1 MTFSEKLKLLWAKYE
16 NWGYVGFYALLILC
30 SLIFTNVYFYSV
42 AINCL
47 IFTVLS
53 FSLNLMTGYMG
64 VTSLGH
70 AAFFGIGAYATAILQ
85 TRFEVNQWVALLAS
99 FCLTSVA
106 GILLSLTTMRV
117 STRFVAI
124 VTLGFAEIVRMVE
137 LNWMDLTR
145 GPQGIAN
152 IPTFSF
158 LGNPIKDMR
167 MEFYIIMVISIIV
180 LVLYS
185 LLINSNHGR
194 AIQAI
199 KNDEIAAASMG
210 INPLRYRVLVF
221 AISAGTAGVAGCF
234 YAKYMGFIDP
244 NAFNFDQSISIL
256 SMTIFGGL
264 GNLMGSIVGAFSLSI
279 LPEALR
285 FLSDYRQVIYGALLV
300 IMMIFRP
307 NGLLGGINFK
317 QIKLLD
323 QQKMEELKKNGNNSK
338 D

>member
-1 MTFSEKLKLLWAKYE
+1 MSFSEKIKLTWAKYE
-16 NWGYVGFYALLILC
+16 NWAYVIFYALLIIL

-85 TRFEVNQWVALLAS
+85 TRFGVNQWLALL
-99 FCLTSVA
+99 TSILVTSLA
-106 GILLSLTTMRV
+106 GVLLSLTTMRV

-145 GPQGIAN
+145 GPQGIPN
-152 IPTFSF
+152 IPGFSF
-158 LGNPIKDMR
+158 FGTPIKDMR
-167 MEFYIIMVISIIV
+167 AEFYIIMGISIII
-180 LVLYS
+180 LTLYS
-185 LLINSNHGR
+185 LLIHSNHGR

-210 INPLRYRVLVF
+210 INPLHYRILVF
-221 AISAGTAGVAGCF
+221 AISAGTAGIAGSF

-264 GNLMGSIVGAFSLSI
+264 GNLMGSIIGAFSLSI

-323 QQKMEELKKNGNNSK
+323 QQKTEELKENGKYSK

>member
-1 MTFSEKLKLLWAKYE
+1 MSFSEKIKLTWAKYE
-16 NWGYVGFYALLILC
+16 NWAYVIFYALLIVL

-85 TRFEVNQWVALLAS
+85 TRFGANQWVALL
-99 FCLTSVA
+99 TSILVTSLA
-106 GILLSLTTMRV
+106 GVLLSLTTMRV

-145 GPQGIAN
+145 GPQGIPN
-152 IPTFSF
+152 IPSFSF
-158 LGNPIKDMR
+158 FGRPIKDMR
-167 MEFYIIMVISIIV
+167 VEFYIIMGISIII
-180 LVLYS
+180 LALYS
-185 LLINSNHGR
+185 LLIHSNHGR

-210 INPLRYRVLVF
+210 INPLHYRILVF
-221 AISAGTAGVAGCF
+221 AISAGTAGIAGSF

-264 GNLMGSIVGAFSLSI
+264 GNLMGSIIGAFSLSI

-323 QQKMEELKKNGNNSK
+323 QQKTEELKENGNYSK